1 MVNISYRRRPY
12 PRDDGM
18 YAIKALALTKP
29 FKDIQALSKVVLMK
43 IDAPTRSTRT
53 SCGRRS
59 NSRWI
64 TGATGAH
71 EPVNPEKKIFFN

>member
-1 MVNISYRRRPY
+1 
-12 PRDDGM
+12 M
-18 YAIKALALTKP
+18 YAIKALALSKQ

-43 IDAPTRSTRT
+43 TDAPTRSTRT

-64 TGATGAH
+64 TGVTGAH
-71 EPVNPEKKIFFN
+71 EPVRPEKRFF